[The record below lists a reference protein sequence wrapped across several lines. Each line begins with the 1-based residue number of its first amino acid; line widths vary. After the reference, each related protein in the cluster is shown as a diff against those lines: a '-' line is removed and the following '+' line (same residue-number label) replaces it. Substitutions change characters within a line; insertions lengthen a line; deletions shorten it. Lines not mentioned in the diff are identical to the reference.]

1 MEDFLYVIPVLMKAV
16 LKRFE
21 NNNTYSVMSFQ
32 ISLVLHLRIGR
43 SNLLCDCS
51 YCIKTLSML
60 KVAHKAK
67 LSPIEAKMLNFRKS
81 PIQKVQSSER
91 LPSKGF
97 PRQRNKFFSLNKGK
111 TQKIMISTLPSR
123 RIKWTLNQRRRSQ
136 GFDG

>member
-1 MEDFLYVIPVLMKAV
+1 
-16 LKRFE
+16 
-21 NNNTYSVMSFQ
+21 
-32 ISLVLHLRIGR
+32 
-43 SNLLCDCS
+43 
-51 YCIKTLSML
+51 ML

-67 LSPIEAKMLNFRKS
+67 LSPIEAKMLNFKKS

-97 PRQRNKFFSLNKGK
+97 PRQINKFFSLNKGK
-111 TQKIMISTLPSR
+111 TQKIMISTLPSG